1 MLILFQT
8 NKKTNFIFN
17 PFSKDAV
24 NKWRLKQKLEAL
36 ETENY
41 NQMSVFVRTFYTSI
55 LRIFGMDQV
64 YLFDPLLIN
73 IDKFIHQIEKRGLDF
88 EGIYRVAGITSQ
100 VNILM
105 KDFQKFSYFDV
116 KKWDEVC
123 VDNMHII
130 PNLFKGYIRDLPLMK
145 NQFIKLLSKPSV
157 LLKS

>member
-1 MLILFQT
+1 
-8 NKKTNFIFN
+8 
-17 PFSKDAV
+17 
-24 NKWRLKQKLEAL
+24 LEAIEL
-36 ETENY
+36 ESY
-41 NQMSVFVRTFYTSI
+41 NQMRIFSRKFYLSI
-55 LRIFGMDQV
+55 LGIFGMDQV
-64 YLFDPLLIN
+64 YSFDPLLIN
-73 IDKFIHQIEKRGLDF
+73 IEKFIHQIEKGGLDL
-88 EGIYRVAGITSQ
+88 EGIYKNSGSKSQ
-100 VNILM
+100 LDILM